1 MHDPS
6 AAALLHRRSISSVPS
21 PKRMRN
27 VVRLTASATSA
38 LPRWLL
44 LAICIIYASFGL
56 FGRDPWKNEDAAGFG
71 VMWTMANGSVKDWLL
86 PNLVGKALTGDG
98 PFMYW
103 FGAGFIRLLS
113 PWVDASNAS
122 RVVTGLL
129 FCIACAFV
137 WYTAYLLG
145 RRDEAQPFKY
155 AFGGEPEPRDYGRTL
170 ADGALLILLACFG
183 LAERG
188 HETTPQLA
196 QFAGTAMLLY
206 GLVRSCDKPIQ
217 GAVIWG
223 AAIGFVGLS
232 SSPVLVL
239 ALLICTLAMT
249 VIVRE
254 VRPFYLVVLGVP
266 IAVILIG
273 AWVWPVLHFYPDDG
287 EWWLRQW
294 WRNSFDSFSGSPIQA
309 LSYALKN
316 LPLFTWPA
324 WPLAIWTFVSW
335 SGLRRSPHVAVP
347 LSVIGPLLVLVILQ
361 SHQSNRLFMLL
372 LPPLSV
378 LATFALPTLKRGAIN
393 AIDWFAMLSFTL
405 LATFV
410 WLVWTAGLYGFPA
423 PLARNLSRLAPGFQP
438 EFKILSFVCAVA
450 VTICWFSLAR
460 WRLARHPKVLWRS
473 VVLSSAGTTLMWVLL
488 MTLWLPV
495 VNYSRTYRDVA
506 EQIADHLPPDYTC
519 ISPVR
524 LGDAQIATFAYFG
537 GMHFAFDEDCDV
549 ILRQDTQ
556 DYGEPSSISTFEW
569 KLVWEGRRVA
579 DRDER
584 FRLYVRIERP
594 VAPVK
599 RPRPK
604 SLHRVSD

>member
-1 MHDPS
+1 
-6 AAALLHRRSISSVPS
+6 
-21 PKRMRN
+21 MRN
-27 VVRLTASATSA
+27 VIRLTASATSA

-44 LAICIIYASFGL
+44 LAICIVYASFGL

-86 PNLVGKALTGDG
+86 PNLVGKALTADG
-98 PFMYW
+98 PFVYW

-196 QFAGTAMLLY
+196 QFAGTAMLVY

-217 GAVIWG
+217 GALIWG
-223 AAIGFVGLS
+223 AAIGLVGLS

-254 VRPFYLVVLGVP
+254 VRPFYLLVLGVP
-266 IAVILIG
+266 VAIIVIG
-273 AWVWPVLHFYPDDG
+273 AWIWPVLHFYPDDG

-294 WRNSFDSFSGSPIQA
+294 WRHSFDSFSGSPIQA
-309 LSYALKN
+309 LSYAIKN

-347 LSVIGPLLVLVILQ
+347 VSVIGPLLVLVILQ

-423 PLARNLSRLAPGFQP
+423 PLARNLARLAPGFQP

-450 VTICWFSLAR
+450 VTVCWFSLAR

-506 EQIADHLPPDYTC
+506 EQIADHLPADYTC

-556 DYGEPSSISTFEW
+556 DYGEPSSISTFVW

-594 VAPVK
+594 VPPVR
-599 RPRPK
+599 RPGPK
-604 SLHRVSD
+604 ALRRGTN

>member
-1 MHDPS
+1 
-6 AAALLHRRSISSVPS
+6 
-21 PKRMRN
+21 MRN

-38 LPRWLL
+38 LPRWML

-86 PNLVGKALTGDG
+86 PNLVGKALTADG
-98 PFMYW
+98 PFVYW
-103 FGAGFIRLLS
+103 FCAGFIRLLS

-206 GLVRSCDKPIQ
+206 GLVRSCDKPVQ
-217 GAVIWG
+217 GALIWG

-254 VRPFYLVVLGVP
+254 VRPYRLLAIGVP
-266 IAVILIG
+266 VAVIMIG
-273 AWVWPVLHFYPDDG
+273 AWVWTVLHFYPDDG

-294 WRNSFDSFSGSPIQA
+294 WRNSFDSFSGSPILA
-309 LSYALKN
+309 LSYAFKN

-347 LSVIGPLLVLVILQ
+347 VSVIGPLLVLVILQ

-405 LATFV
+405 LASFV
-410 WLVWTAGLYGFPA
+410 WLVWSAGLFGFPA
-423 PLARNLSRLAPGFQP
+423 PLARNLARLAPGFQP
-438 EFKILSFVCAVA
+438 QFKILSFACAVA
-450 VTICWFSLAR
+450 VTVCWFSLAR

-556 DYGEPSSISTFEW
+556 DFGEPSSISAFEW

-594 VAPVK
+594 VPPVK
-599 RPRPK
+599 RSQPK
-604 SLHRVSD
+604 SLRPAGK